1 MISHSELENN
11 AVYRLYSNVNI
22 CVLFA
27 GKKIGVYVS
36 VFYVSA
42 ENMICDETD
51 EYRGDLVYI
60 AVKEIVGERHTQ
72 VIVFFKYIYMNESS
86 YSGTLYF
93 WYELLYIHFFFCF
106 AIILTRKRKLVALL
120 WLYSL
125 CLVTV
130 NVLWLFL
137 TVPFGDL

>member
-1 MISHSELENN
+1 MFG
-11 AVYRLYSNVNI
+11 Y
-22 CVLFA
+22 F
-27 GKKIGVYVS
+27 
-36 VFYVSA
+36 VFQLK
-42 ENMICDETD
+42 NMICDETD

-60 AVKEIVGERHTQ
+60 TVKEIVRERHTQ
-72 VIVFFKYIYMNESS
+72 VSFFLKKYIYMNESS

-93 WYELLYIHFFFCF
+93 WYELLYIHYFFFCF
-106 AIILTRKRKLVALL
+106 AIILPRKRKLVALL

-137 TVPFGDL
+137 AVPFGDL